1 MVLDFLDFLGFPDF
15 LDFLGF
21 PDFHSKRNLHLCVC
35 VWVSGLRSK
44 LCVCVCGSAAYV
56 VSKRNRNMKM
66 SFFSVKKNVYKTLV
80 ITI

>member
-35 VWVSGLRSK
+35 VGQRL
-44 LCVCVCGSAAYV
+44 
-56 VSKRNRNMKM
+56 
-66 SFFSVKKNVYKTLV
+66 T
-80 ITI
+80 

>member
-35 VWVSGLRSK
+35 
-44 LCVCVCGSAAYV
+44 GSAAYV

-66 SFFSVKKNVYKTLV
+66 SFFRLKKMCIKHW
-80 ITI
+80 

>member
-44 LCVCVCGSAAYV
+44 LCVCGSAAYV

-66 SFFSVKKNVYKTLV
+66 SFFRLKKMCIKHW
-80 ITI
+80 

>member
-35 VWVSGLRSK
+35 
-44 LCVCVCGSAAYV
+44 GSAAYV
-56 VSKRNRNMKM
+56 VSCVCVGQRLRNRNMKM
-66 SFFSVKKNVYKTLV
+66 AFFRLKKMCIKHW
-80 ITI
+80 